1 MTRSKNSK
9 TISKSIEQINK
20 MELKRKIML
29 NGAMVRANIPSEIMN
44 LKDMSNKISVVTE
57 IDFDEMTITW
67 KPRIKEVNFVVE
79 P

>member
-9 TISKSIEQINK
+9 TITKSIEQINK

-44 LKDMSNKISVVTE
+44 LKDMSNKISIVTE
-57 IDFDEMTITW
+57 IDFDEGTITW